1 MENTGACAVWED
13 GYEWR
18 ALRSK
23 QYTYAIYRKDRKEL
37 LFDNLKDPYQMQN
50 LADSSAHGQT
60 MDHFRELLKIRMKE
74 LDDNFEA
81 STWYRDHWITNR
93 IITRVR

>member
-1 MENTGACAVWED
+1 
-13 GYEWR
+13 
-18 ALRSK
+18 
-23 QYTYAIYRKDRKEL
+23 
-37 LFDNLKDPYQMQN
+37 
-50 LADSSAHGQT
+50 
-60 MDHFRELLKIRMKE
+60 MDHFRELLKTRMKE

>member
-1 MENTGACAVWED
+1 VWED
-13 GYEWR
+13 DYEWR
-18 ALRSK
+18 SLRGK

-37 LFDNLKDPYQMQN
+37 LFDNLKDPYQLRN
-50 LADSSAHGQT
+50 LAESPEQAKT
-60 MDHFRELLKIRMKE
+60 MEHFRALLETRMKE

-81 STWYRDHWITNR
+81 STWYRDHWIKDR